1 MIETSE
7 EQRDAAQWF
16 RHRGLPA
23 VVRGRPDNLLVRA
36 LPPVVGLALYDLIG
50 DLLAAADGDSQFDA
64 RMQNNAFAAAYLA
77 GLAAL
82 VVLPGVG
89 AWLTARRVPRWSR
102 RGRGFVPALLGM
114 AAYVVAMPF
123 LDHAAD
129 HGEAVLPG
137 VLANLAYVL
146 AALALVAVGAGA
158 IFTWALRAALR
169 QLREIGTM
177 SGRALPLLILVATFE
192 FFTAEIWQLAAL
204 LHRDRLWQIMAFF
217 AVVTALFLL
226 STLSAELR
234 AAVPLSGTAAPAD
247 LPAEHPFRRLVSG
260 TGRPDE
266 PSPPLTRLERANMVF
281 VLMATQALQALVFG
295 MLVFLLFTI
304 FGDLAVPR
312 EAIKAWT
319 NRDPLPGTL
328 FGVQIPVTN
337 ELLQVSMFIAAFST
351 LYFVVT
357 TVTDAGHRKAFL
369 EPVLEHLR
377 VSIAARAL
385 YLARYGSHRMDER
398 RQRP

>member
-169 QLREIGTM
+169 QAARDRDDVRPGAAAADPGSHLRVLH
-177 SGRALPLLILVATFE
+177 RRD
-192 FFTAEIWQLAAL
+192 LAARGAPAPRPAVANHGL
-204 LHRDRLWQIMAFF
+204 F